1 MPTPVRVPRRT
12 MSAIVVRRGTRTGVG
27 IRQMWAYLGIGV
39 GYVLLTTGI
48 LRGPF
53 TAPIWIIGCIVCAGL
68 AAIMLVFVYRLPD
81 PGDTRESAGRPDLLS
96 RST

>member
-1 MPTPVRVPRRT
+1 
-12 MSAIVVRRGTRTGVG
+12 
-27 IRQMWAYLGIGV
+27 MWAYLGIGV

-48 LRGPF
+48 LRGAF
-53 TAPIWIIGCIVCAGL
+53 TAPIWILGCIVCAVL

-81 PGDTRESAGRPDLLS
+81 PGDAEESAGQHDLLS